1 MSFLRLTDRDSGMLV
16 ASEIGG
22 EMLNFCEFCLNC
34 EQHATNCGVARSEHR
49 DLERL
54 YDGREKQRRL
64 LDQQPLRFTA
74 RPSVAKS
81 D

>member
-1 MSFLRLTDRDSGMLV
+1 MLL
-16 ASEIGG
+16 EIESDE
-22 EMLNFCEFCLNC
+22 EMLNVCAVCLNC
-34 EQHATNCGVARSEHR
+34 EQHATNCGVAMSEHR
-49 DLERL
+49 ELERL

-64 LDQQPLRFTA
+64 FEQQPLRFTA